1 MLTVAIQG
9 VRGAFHEIAANN
21 YFDQKIKLL
30 YCDTFP
36 GVFSALHDG
45 QADAGVLAIGNSTFG
60 DIGKVYEILVDNHLD
75 KKSKLKYWITGEV
88 YINVE
93 QCLLGV
99 PGTSLETIKEVHSQ
113 APALGQCFNFLS
125 NKFSKALEIEHDDT
139 ARSAQL
145 VSEWQDISKAAIASR
160 QAAAQYGLD
169 VIVSGVQDHKLNVT
183 RFVVVETVQNQ
194 RRGTTKTSLLLKTGH
209 QPGSLAKAL
218 VLFSDFD
225 INLSYLQSVPIAGK
239 PFQYRFYIDMEAGVN
254 ESRVKK
260 ALKELELTGYEVNI
274 LGSYRKANIPTTIK

>member
-1 MLTVAIQG
+1 MG
-9 VRGAFHEIAANN
+9 
-21 YFDQKIKLL
+21 
-30 YCDTFP
+30 
-36 GVFSALHDG
+36 
-45 QADAGVLAIGNSTFG
+45 IGSG
-60 DIGKVYEILVDNHLD
+60 SGRM
-75 KKSKLKYWITGEV
+75 
-88 YINVE
+88 
-93 QCLLGV
+93 
-99 PGTSLETIKEVHSQ
+99 
-113 APALGQCFNFLS
+113 
-125 NKFSKALEIEHDDT
+125 
-139 ARSAQL
+139 ARKCA
-145 VSEWQDISKAAIASR
+145 QDISKAAIASR

-254 ESRVKK
+254 EPRVKK
-260 ALKELELTGYEVNI
+260 ALKVLELTGYEVNI